1 MTRDEAAMK
10 LTTHLMQCGMMMP
23 IEWLEKNG
31 EGSEL
36 FEAFQ
41 MAIAALR
48 ERE

>member
-1 MTRDEAAMK
+1 MTREEAALK
-10 LTTHLMQCGMMMP
+10 LSGHLMQCGMLMP

-48 ERE
+48 EQA